1 MPATQAPP
9 LTRHDYALIP
19 VGSPNYQLIEGD
31 FVMAPSPSSFHQDIA
46 GNLYL
51 LLRNYLHSNPD
62 GKAFM
67 APIDV
72 YLSDL
77 NVYQPDVLFI
87 RKENRSI
94 IKKHG
99 IEGAPDLVIEVLS
112 KTSAKYDLGPKR
124 AIYTRTGVEEL
135 WIVDPDRRIL
145 ALYRLA
151 TDSET
156 PAATYKAADTF
167 SSTLLPGLTISLKEV
182 FAS

>member
-31 FVMAPSPSSFHQDIA
+31 FVMAPSPSSFHQSIA
-46 GNLYL
+46 GLLYRL
-51 LLRNYLHSNPD
+51 IGNYLDTRPI
-62 GKAFM
+62 GTVFI

-112 KTSAKYDLGPKR
+112 KTSARYDLGPKR
-124 AIYTRTGVEEL
+124 AIYARTGVEEL
-135 WIVDPDRRIL
+135 WIVDPDRRTL

-167 SSTLLPGLTISLKEV
+167 SSTLLPGLTISLKAV